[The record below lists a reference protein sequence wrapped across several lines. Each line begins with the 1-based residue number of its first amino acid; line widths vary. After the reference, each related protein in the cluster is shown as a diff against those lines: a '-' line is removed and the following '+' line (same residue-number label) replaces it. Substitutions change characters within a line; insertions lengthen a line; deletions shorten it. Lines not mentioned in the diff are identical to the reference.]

1 MSVYVCVHILELDKV
16 VLKFTWKKKYLRGAK
31 TVSFFKKKKKKEWSI
46 TYFTQTVKL
55 TKINIIRI
63 IQIVRLSLK
72 LIIRTIQFGT
82 QINK

>member
-1 MSVYVCVHILELDKV
+1 MCAYFGTRQSGFKIH
-16 VLKFTWKKKYLRGAK
+16 LKEKIFERCQD
-31 TVSFFKKKKKKEWSI
+31 SFFFQKKKKKEWSI